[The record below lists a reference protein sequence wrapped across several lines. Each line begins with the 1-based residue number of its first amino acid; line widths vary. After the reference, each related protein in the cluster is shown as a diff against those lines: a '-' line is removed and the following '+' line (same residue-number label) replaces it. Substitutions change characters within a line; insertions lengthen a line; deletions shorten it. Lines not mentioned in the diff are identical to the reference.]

1 MAQLIQMRQKIK
13 AIETIKKI
21 THAMRL
27 ISMSNHTRMR
37 SRQNPIKEYK
47 SYCTDLFLK
56 AKAAHPTYRN
66 KLIEP
71 SEKNTNPLVI
81 LVGSQKGLCGTF
93 NSALFHVF
101 AKALNDLQNKE
112 KTSLVTVGKK
122 AVDFIAEKQI
132 GNVITSFVQFNA
144 LKIETVAQKIT
155 DIITQAEKPFTSVTF
170 VSNILKTFFIQNPEI
185 TLVLPFD
192 TTKEFSE
199 PELEFVW
206 EQSSEIILDTLINQY
221 IFAQVSYLLFESIFA
236 EQAAR
241 FLSMDSSTRN
251 AETALENITLQYN
264 KLRQAKITRELTEL
278 TGSLT

>member
-71 SEKNTNPLVI
+71 FEKNNNPLVI

-101 AKALNDLQNKE
+101 AKALNDLPKE
-112 KTSLVTVGKK
+112 KTSLITVGKK
-122 AVDFIAEKQI
+122 AVDFITEKQI
-132 GNVITSFVQFNA
+132 GNVLNSFVHFTTP
-144 LKIETVAQKIT
+144 KIETIAQKIT
-155 DIITQAEKPFTSVTF
+155 DIIINAEKPFTSVTF
-170 VSNILKTFFIQNPEI
+170 VSNVQKTFFIQNPEI

-199 PELEFVW
+199 AELEFVW
-206 EQSSEIILDTLINQY
+206 EQSSEKILDTLIDQY
-221 IFAQVSYLLFESIFA
+221 IFAQVSYLLFESILA